1 MCGKTRG
8 HSRMRSGK
16 KCFKKGSAAGLEPGA
31 GILLPHLCIAH
42 LLLGIGQVI
51 SSQPFSLCLLCLS
64 KAKSPSSRRYYCLC
78 KCFRLL
84 GSNYI
89 YKHPGITIR
98 CIQWKTNK
106 FTENLVYWNSTYF
119 TLFTREAPSET
130 GERVVFLHTVNQEGK
145 KMQRRLPP
153 TSSLNIF
160 MCVSHTVLLLYKVL
174 QAHMPNA

>member
-119 TLFTREAPSET
+119 TLFTRESSQWDWRESCIFTYCKPR
-130 GERVVFLHTVNQEGK
+130 GEKNAEE
-145 KMQRRLPP
+145 
-153 TSSLNIF
+153 TSSYIF
-160 MCVSHTVLLLYKVL
+160 IKYIYVCKSHSAAFI
-174 QAHMPNA
+174 QSAASSHA